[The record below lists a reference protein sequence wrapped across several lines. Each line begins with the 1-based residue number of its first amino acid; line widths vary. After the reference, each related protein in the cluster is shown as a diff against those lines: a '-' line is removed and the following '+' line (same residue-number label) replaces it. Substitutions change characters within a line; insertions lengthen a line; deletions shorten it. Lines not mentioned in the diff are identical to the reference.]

1 MVSTSE
7 CMCDVAVSHRLTMLN
22 SPEWGRL
29 SKQVYGP
36 GEKYHWESAWEF
48 GTI

>member
-1 MVSTSE
+1 MHV
-7 CMCDVAVSHRLTMLN
+7 LTMLN

-29 SKQVYGP
+29 RKQITGK
-36 GEKYHWESAWEF
+36 GQKYHWESSWKF